1 MGTRVRSA
9 APIEAGSDLAA
20 GVKVRGAGV
29 GRVSAVVREGAF
41 AYAEPSEP
49 ESEKLTEGGFAS
61 TLISAREDVWD
72 GWLSVAD
79 SESER
84 RAACVE
90 FGSAVAGRGSEE
102 GAVSGIAL

>member
-1 MGTRVRSA
+1 LGTRVRSA
-9 APIEAGSDLAA
+9 VTIEAGSDLATR
-20 GVKVRGAGV
+20 VKVGGARV
-29 GRVSAVVREGAF
+29 GRVSAVAREGAF

-84 RAACVE
+84 RAAYVE
-90 FGSAVAGRGSEE
+90 FGSAVAGWGSEE
-102 GAVSGIAL
+102 GAASGIAP

>member
-9 APIEAGSDLAA
+9 VPFEAGSDLAA
-20 GVKVRGAGV
+20 GVKVGGAGV
-29 GRVSAVVREGAF
+29 GRVSAVAREGAF

-72 GWLSVAD
+72 GWLSVAA

-84 RAACVE
+84 RAACAE
-90 FGSAVAGRGSEE
+90 FGSAVAGWGSEE